1 MDLIFKNRNGTHVSE
16 RQRAHIEQ
24 KLSKLER
31 YLDQIN
37 SATVEIATEQR
48 QDEGEVQRLQVTLSG
63 EHGIILRA
71 DQRAADLYAATDL
84 VQNVLQRQI
93 KRYKEKHWRRG
104 RLRRRGDEFVA
115 SELPAVDTAEEDADD
130 EPQPDRRVVRVK
142 NFELLPMYS
151 DEAIEQMELLE
162 HSFFVYRDAET
173 SQISIV
179 YRRNDGNYGLIMPE
193 SVR

>member
-1 MDLIFKNRNGTHVSE
+1 
-16 RQRAHIEQ
+16 
-24 KLSKLER
+24 
-31 YLDQIN
+31 
-37 SATVEIATEQR
+37 
-48 QDEGEVQRLQVTLSG
+48 
-63 EHGIILRA
+63 
-71 DQRAADLYAATDL
+71 
-84 VQNVLQRQI
+84 
-93 KRYKEKHWRRG
+93 
-104 RLRRRGDEFVA
+104 
-115 SELPAVDTAEEDADD
+115 
-130 EPQPDRRVVRVK
+130 VK